1 MQRYTR
7 LYDYIHEYQHLVYD
21 YYSKHGIAFL
31 TTYYNI
37 NTKVTV
43 WENEDLMGGAYEE
56 VGDLTGIKFNKILLL
71 PVYFIEE
78 ITTPFDAQDIG
89 YIKENETN
97 IVIPYSYGITPYP
110 RDLVKLEQEYL
121 RPTND
126 TYPTFVITGA
136 EISTNT
142 DKRFWKLK
150 LEIFQSKTTT
160 QIEQQVEETQ
170 VFFDYDKKIHTLAD
184 SESLTKLLTKNE
196 TLRGTL
202 KNLYD
207 ENSGFYLC

>member
-1 MQRYTR
+1 MQRYDR
-7 LYDYIHEYQHLVYD
+7 LYDYIHEYQHLVYN

-37 NTKVTV
+37 NPQATV
-43 WENEDLMGGAYEE
+43 WEDEDLLGGAYEE
-56 VGDLTGIKFNKILLL
+56 VGDLTGIKFDKILLL

-78 ITTPFDAQDIG
+78 VNTTFDGQDIG

-97 IVIPYSYGITPYP
+97 FVIPYSYGITPYP

-126 TYPTFVITGA
+126 IYPTFVVTGA
-136 EISTNT
+136 EISANT

-160 QIEQQVEETQ
+160 QIEQQVEETH
-170 VFFDYDKKIHTLAD
+170 VFFDYDKKIHTLPD
-184 SESLTKLLTKNE
+184 SESLTRLLNKNE
-196 TLRGTL
+196 TLRETL
-202 KNLYD
+202 RSLYD